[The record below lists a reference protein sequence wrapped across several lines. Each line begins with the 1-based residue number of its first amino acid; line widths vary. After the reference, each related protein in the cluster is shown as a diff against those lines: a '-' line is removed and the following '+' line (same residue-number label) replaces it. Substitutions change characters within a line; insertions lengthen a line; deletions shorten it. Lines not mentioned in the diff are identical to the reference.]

1 MFLEAEMKKETRFKH
16 GGKMD
21 LRLNLGKLFTS
32 VMLKSIKRK
41 DSTRT
46 VDFMSTGHSI
56 SFLKCIWREL

>member
-1 MFLEAEMKKETRFKH
+1 MKKETRFRH

-46 VDFMSTGHSI
+46 VGFMSTGHSI
-56 SFLKCIWREL
+56 SFLKCIWKEL